1 MGVEASNFHSL
12 DTSPYDYTNHKF
24 VIAFDCEKN
33 LGSAFTGISTKAG
46 SLLTVKLKTASTVPT
61 FANPDT
67 MYVTLHFNSILQ
79 IGDSG
84 IQVFE

>member
-1 MGVEASNFHSL
+1 MGVENSNFHSL
-12 DTSPYDYTNHKF
+12 DITPYEYTNHKF

-33 LGSAFTGISTKAG
+33 LGSALTGINTKSG
-46 SLLTVKLKTASTVPT
+46 SLLTVKLKSSV
-61 FANPDT
+61 NSDVMPDT
-67 MYVTLHFNSILQ
+67 MYVTLHFDSILQ